1 MNLDECLKAVETG
14 SAGQEH
20 AEWLRENYV
29 VPIYLY
35 TWDDLNRICEG
46 LRRER
51 DMRERERNDARAW
64 SSLWKRAAKGWL
76 GIADDWQVNAE
87 LEGLDRKSRR
97 KERDE
102 ARADAVKVALECRE
116 LAQGAAYWERCYT
129 EVNDL
134 LVARTHER
142 DNLQRDNLQD
152 KLDARGEARSLAIRI
167 WKLVDEKK
175 ALRAEL
181 NALKAENEYLRA
193 EAICGECD
201 NRGSSSFVGWEN
213 DLCQRVCTAPQEL
226 QDRLKRLRELQ
237 AELADYRSGAV
248 ISRDTA
254 IELERVRLERDD
266 WEKVAF
272 DRGEQ
277 RDALRAELEVLNHE
291 WEVER
296 ETRHAYGNSCDAL
309 QAELDELK
317 ARRCE
322 TCESCGPLDD
332 GYGVQQFCDKR
343 VVGVIGNPII
353 VGCSEWEP
361 QDTGCKTHP

>member
-1 MNLDECLKAVETG
+1 MMNLDECLKAVETG

-226 QDRLKRLRELQ
+226 QDRLKGLRELQ
-237 AELADYRSGAV
+237 AEPDEAHGDVLSFAGVVGEWTARFFDMKHE
-248 ISRDTA
+248 RDT
-254 IELERVRLERDD
+254 
-266 WEKVAF
+266 
-272 DRGEQ
+272 
-277 RDALRAELEVLNHE
+277 
-291 WEVER
+291 
-296 ETRHAYGNSCDAL
+296 L